1 MIYKSIFDVRKLN
14 ERMKPQK
21 CEVTRVVDGENL
33 EDFIWPSKVVS
44 SSFVDSSFSKKS
56 GSMTV
61 MNLAEFYS
69 QQPAS
74 ISGSNHT
81 LTTIYTTV
89 TGEHN
94 NLSGGNAAGRDLSQ
108 EMWNQLGPLFA
119 LAFFVLLLAVILAV
133 IINKYQLI

>member
-1 MIYKSIFDVRKLN
+1 
-14 ERMKPQK
+14 MKPQK
-21 CEVTRVVDGENL
+21 CEAIRVVDGENW
-33 EDFIWPSKVVS
+33 EDFYWPSKVVS
-44 SSFVDSSFSKKS
+44 SSEVDSSFSKKS

-89 TGEHN
+89 TGDGN

-108 EMWNQLGPLFA
+108 HQDIYTVALIVVLVAVFFA
-119 LAFFVLLLAVILAV
+119 LIF
-133 IINKYQLI
+133 NLIRFL